1 VICAK
6 EISCVSCITFGCES
20 KNFNDSAAV
29 DRLTGMPSVLE
40 EVEAMRPFRFF
51 FLVLVLFPLGSL
63 QPKALSWS
71 TAEASVSAASP
82 EMDRL
87 AQALVGDWDTVE
99 MMEPGPFFPEG
110 GSRKG
115 NVDVRL
121 AAGGY
126 GWIYI
131 DL

>member
-1 VICAK
+1 
-6 EISCVSCITFGCES
+6 
-20 KNFNDSAAV
+20 
-29 DRLTGMPSVLE
+29 
-40 EVEAMRPFRFF
+40 MRPFRFI

-63 QPKALSWS
+63 QAKALSWS

-110 GSRKG
+110 ASRKG
-115 NVDVRL
+115 NVHVRL
-121 AAGGY
+121 AAGGPTLIYEVTRKVRRESWMASSQY
-126 GWIYI
+126 GGTRISSSI
-131 DL
+131 AS